1 MTVAIDQTAAAAL
14 AKGGYD
20 AVVQFTNLTDGVG
33 NATRAAHLQVGVPP
47 AIFSE
52 SFEGGLGGFQV
63 APAAA
68 NLWHVS
74 SSCAS
79 SQPGHST
86 PNSLYFGVDSSCTF
100 STGATVAGAATSLAV
115 QITDTSVAKL
125 RFNYFLTT
133 EHISPFDNASVQISV
148 NNGPF
153 TVAASN
159 NQGGVALQE
168 GATWAQAEVDLT
180 PLLAGLTSP
189 VVRIRLAFDSVD
201 SVLNSFTGFLVDDVQ
216 LLAFAGAVI
225 NSAPTVNAGPD
236 QAITLP
242 ASTTLSGAVSDDGLP
257 NPPAAFTTAWTMVSG
272 PGTVT
277 FGSASAAVTTA
288 TFSTAGS
295 YVLRL
300 TANDSALSATDDVII
315 TVSPVPVNQPPFVNA
330 GFDQTITLPAGA
342 TLSATVTDDGLPN
355 PPATV
360 TTLWS
365 VVSGPGTVGF
375 ANASAR
381 VTTATFSVAGSYT
394 LRLTASDS
402 LLSASDDVVVSVNPP
417 PNLGIGVTPA
427 GGLSAEG
434 PAGGPFAPASLVYT
448 LTNLGSNAT
457 VAYQVAPSTPT
468 SWLTITNGTGQLA
481 LGQTAQVTVAIN
493 PTAAAT
499 LANGGY
505 DAILQFTNLT
515 DGVGN
520 STRPA
525 HLQVGVPVP
534 IFSETFE
541 GGLGSF
547 ALGTE
552 TQNLWHV
559 SAACASLQPGHSTPN
574 ALYFG
579 IDSSCTY
586 SNGLAVAGTA
596 TSVPIAIADTSVVK
610 LRFNYFLTTEHS
622 SSFDK
627 ASIQVSINGGAFA
640 IVASNNQGGVALQ
653 ETTAWTAG
661 EVDLA
666 PLVAGLSAPSLRLRV
681 AFDSLDAILNSTVG
695 FVVDDIKVLGPAGG
709 STNTAPVVSA
719 GPDQTITLPAAA
731 NLNGTVTDDGLPA
744 PPALFTTAWSV
755 VSGPGTVTFANFVE
769 RVLTTATFST
779 AGTYVLRLTANDS
792 ATVRQRRPGR
802 HRERRAAG
810 EQAPVVNAGADA
822 DGHAAGGREP
832 DRHGHRRRFAGTAGA
847 VHDGVERGERAG
859 HGDVR
864 KFVGGAHHGDVLD
877 GRHLRVATDRRTTAR
892 YKPPTT
898 SLSR

>member
-1 MTVAIDQTAAAAL
+1 M
-14 AKGGYD
+14 
-20 AVVQFTNLTDGVG
+20 
-33 NATRAAHLQVGVPP
+33 
-47 AIFSE
+47 
-52 SFEGGLGGFQV
+52 
-63 APAAA
+63 
-68 NLWHVS
+68 
-74 SSCAS
+74 
-79 SQPGHST
+79 
-86 PNSLYFGVDSSCTF
+86 
-100 STGATVAGAATSLAV
+100 
-115 QITDTSVAKL
+115 
-125 RFNYFLTT
+125 
-133 EHISPFDNASVQISV
+133 
-148 NNGPF
+148 
-153 TVAASN
+153 
-159 NQGGVALQE
+159 
-168 GATWAQAEVDLT
+168 
-180 PLLAGLTSP
+180 
-189 VVRIRLAFDSVD
+189 AFDSVD
-201 SVLNSFTGFLVDDVQ
+201 SALNSFTGFLVDDVQ

-225 NSAPTVNAGPD
+225 NSAPTVNAGAD

-242 ASTTLSGAVSDDGLP
+242 ASASLSGTVSDDGLP

-277 FGSASAAVTTA
+277 FGNPNAAVTTA

-300 TANDSALSATDDVII
+300 TANDSALSATDDVVV
-315 TVSPVPVNQPPFVNA
+315 TVSPVPVNQPPVVNA
-330 GFDQTITLPAGA
+330 GFDQTITLPASA
-342 TLSATVTDDGLPN
+342 TLSGTVTDDGLPN

-360 TTLWS
+360 TTTWS
-365 VVSGPGTVGF
+365 AVSGPGTVTF
-375 ANASAR
+375 ANASAKA
-381 VTTATFSVAGSYT
+381 TTATFTVAGSYT

-417 PNLGIGVTPA
+417 PNLGIGLTPA

-468 SWLTITNGTGQLA
+468 SWLTITNGTGQIA

-505 DAILQFTNLT
+505 GAILQLTNLT

-520 STRPA
+520 TTRPM

-541 GGLGSF
+541 GGLGTFS
-547 ALGTE
+547 LGTE

-610 LRFNYFLTTEHS
+610 LRFNYFLTTEHNAT
-622 SSFDK
+622 FDK
-627 ASIQVSINGGAFA
+627 ASIQVSVNGGAFA

-666 PLVAGLSAPSLRLRV
+666 PLVAGLSAPSVQLRV
-681 AFDSLDAILNSTVG
+681 AFDSIDSILNSTTG
-695 FVVDDIKVLGPAGG
+695 FLVDDIKVVGPAGG
-709 STNTAPVVSA
+709 ATNTAPVVSA
-719 GPDQTITLPAAA
+719 GPDQMITLPAAA
-731 NLNGTVTDDGLPA
+731 NLSGTVTDDGLPA
-744 PPALFTTAWSV
+744 PPALFTTTWSV
-755 VSGPGTVTFANFVE
+755 VSGPGTVTFGNPSA
-769 RVLTTATFST
+769 VLTTATFSA
-779 AGTYVLRLTANDS
+779 AGSYVLRLTANDS
-792 ATVRQRRPGR
+792 ALSASDDLVVTVT
-802 HRERRAAG
+802 AAPPVNKP
-810 EQAPVVNAGADA
+810 PVVNAGADQTVTLPA
-822 DGHAAGGREP
+822 AANLSGTVTDDGLPTPPARS
-832 DRHGHRRRFAGTAGA
+832 RRPG
-847 VHDGVERGERAG
+847 RGERTG

-864 KFVGGAHHGDVLD
+864 KFVGAGHHGDVL
-877 GRHLRVATDRRTTAR
+877 GGGQLRAAVDRQRQRATSHRRRRDHGEPGAARESTTGGER
-892 YKPPTT
+892 R
-898 SLSR
+898 SRPDDHACRRRRASAER